1 MGKHLN
7 LSQRIIIESNLN
19 ENISLRKIGTMLGKP
34 HTTVSREIL
43 TRRVLV
49 RGNHFNNFNTKC
61 DKTDKAPFV
70 CNGCPNRN
78 KCRKNRYFY
87 YAEDANNDYRKTL
100 VESRQGID
108 FENDEFRKMDKIIKE
123 EVDKGHS
130 FYMIIEDHPEFDIV
144 ERTLYYYQEKG
155 YLSCKNIDL
164 PRLVR
169 YRKRKRNVPKK

>member
-108 FENDEFRKMDKIIKE
+108 FENDEILIHWNF
-123 EVDKGHS
+123 
-130 FYMIIEDHPEFDIV
+130 
-144 ERTLYYYQEKG
+144 
-155 YLSCKNIDL
+155 
-164 PRLVR
+164 
-169 YRKRKRNVPKK
+169 

>member
-61 DKTDKAPFV
+61 DKTDKAPLYV
-70 CNGCPNRN
+70 MDVLIEIN
-78 KCRKNRYFY
+78 
-87 YAEDANNDYRKTL
+87 
-100 VESRQGID
+100 VERIVISIML
-108 FENDEFRKMDKIIKE
+108 KMLI
-123 EVDKGHS
+123 
-130 FYMIIEDHPEFDIV
+130 MIIV
-144 ERTLYYYQEKG
+144 KL
-155 YLSCKNIDL
+155 
-164 PRLVR
+164 
-169 YRKRKRNVPKK
+169 